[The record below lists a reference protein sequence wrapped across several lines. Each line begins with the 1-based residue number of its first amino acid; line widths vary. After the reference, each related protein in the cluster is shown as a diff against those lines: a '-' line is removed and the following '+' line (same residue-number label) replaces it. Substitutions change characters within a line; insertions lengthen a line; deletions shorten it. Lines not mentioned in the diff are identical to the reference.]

1 MKWDNYNNYINALVD
16 VMRKPVRNARGYLVV
31 GDLKTCTSILQDIKI
46 GLEKEGIMTHYLNFN
61 TCADEDN
68 CIDILKKA
76 RKELKKH
83 KNEIKR
89 ILVMES
95 FDRLDQRVMD
105 AVKILIGC
113 QAVGIEI
120 VVSAAHPMV
129 HMVGLTRYMVKMN
142 PSDEMYSELYRYDK
156 EQTVFGLRNE
166 GQERVELHDSD

>member
-1 MKWDNYNNYINALVD
+1 MIWDNYNNYINALVD
-16 VMRKPVRNARGYLVV
+16 MMKKSVRNAKGYLVV
-31 GDLKTCTSILQDIKI
+31 GEPGICTSILHDIKSV
-46 GLEKEGIMTHYLNFN
+46 LEKEGIMVLYLNFN
-61 TCADEDN
+61 TCADEDQ

-83 KNEIKR
+83 KDATKR

-120 VVSAAHPMV
+120 VVSAAHPMI

-142 PSDEMYSELYRYDK
+142 PSDEIYSELYRYDK
-156 EQTVFGLRNE
+156 EQTLFGVRNN
-166 GQERVELHDSD
+166 GQKGIELHDSD